1 MPPPVMAAGLLF
13 AAAFI
18 MINGVQILS
27 SRVLDARRTIVI
39 GAGIL
44 TFLLVA
50 IFPATFAQAPDWVQ
64 SIVSSPLVLATIVA
78 LSLNLVFRIG
88 IKRSVELVI
97 GVDAAQQEQ
106 VETFVERNAGSWGAR
121 RDVITRAK
129 FTLMQAV
136 EAVSEASDPQ
146 HPIHLVMTYDEF
158 DIAAKLVYRGKPLRL
173 PDVPPSADEVLME
186 DGHLLL
192 AGFLLKRQA
201 AGVYAASKDG
211 HNILQ
216 LHFRQ

>member
-1 MPPPVMAAGLLF
+1 
-13 AAAFI
+13 
-18 MINGVQILS
+18 
-27 SRVLDARRTIVI
+27 
-39 GAGIL
+39 
-44 TFLLVA
+44 
-50 IFPATFAQAPDWVQ
+50 
-64 SIVSSPLVLATIVA
+64 
-78 LSLNLVFRIG
+78 
-88 IKRSVELVI
+88 
-97 GVDAAQQEQ
+97 
-106 VETFVERNAGSWGAR
+106 VERNAGSWGAR

>member
-1 MPPPVMAAGLLF
+1 
-13 AAAFI
+13 

-39 GAGIL
+39 GVGVL

-50 IFPATFAQAPDWVQ
+50 IFPATFARAPDWVQ
-64 SIVSSPLVLATIVA
+64 SLVSSPLVLATIVA

-97 GVDAAQQEQ
+97 AREAEPQEQ

-121 RDVITRAK
+121 RDVIARAK
-129 FTLMQAV
+129 FSLMEAV
-136 EAVSEASDPQ
+136 EAVTGASDPQ
-146 HPIHLVMTYDEF
+146 HPVHLTMTYDEF
-158 DIAAKLVYRGKPLRL
+158 DIDAKLVYHGPPLRL
-173 PDVPPSADEVLME
+173 SDVPPSADDILRD

-201 AGVYAASKDG
+201 DGVNSVSKDG
-211 HNILQ
+211 QSVLQ